1 MAYGRSGSR
10 YTFPLRPNQIEGAP
24 GWVNSK
30 KFDVDARVEETL
42 AATLHQ
48 HPDQMGDQ
56 MRLMLQSM
64 LADRFKLKVS
74 HATKDL
80 PVYAL
85 VAAKGGAKFLHAT
98 STWPDPMAPGYDPNQ
113 PRPAMTCQLGW
124 ACDKSYISMPEMAAG
139 LSLAP
144 EIDRPVFDQTGL
156 KGTYFLEY
164 SYEHRHRPAMPV
176 ITADG
181 RQDVPDSAP
190 TPAGPSLRDALEK
203 QLGLKLEPS
212 QGPVD
217 AIVIDHIEMPT
228 EN

>member
-24 GWVNSK
+24 GWANSK

-42 AATLHQ
+42 ATELRQ
-48 HPDQMGDQ
+48 HPDQIGDQ

-80 PVYAL
+80 PIYAL
-85 VAAKGGAKFLHAT
+85 VTAKGGAKFLHAT
-98 STWPDPMAPGYDPNQ
+98 SSFPDPMAPGYDPNQ
-113 PRPAMTCQLGW
+113 ARQAITCQVGW
-124 ACDKSYISMPEMAAG
+124 ACAKAYNSMLEMAGG
-139 LSLAP
+139 LSVSP
-144 EIDRPVFDQTGL
+144 EIDRPVMDQTGL
-156 KGTYFLEY
+156 TGTYFLEY
-164 SYEHRHRPAMPV
+164 SFEHRHRPAMAV
-176 ITADG
+176 ITPDG
-181 RQDVPDSAP
+181 RQSIPDAAP
-190 TPAGPSLRDALEK
+190 TPAGPTLRDALEK

-212 QGPVD
+212 KGAVD
-217 AIVIDHIEMPT
+217 TIVIDHIEMPT